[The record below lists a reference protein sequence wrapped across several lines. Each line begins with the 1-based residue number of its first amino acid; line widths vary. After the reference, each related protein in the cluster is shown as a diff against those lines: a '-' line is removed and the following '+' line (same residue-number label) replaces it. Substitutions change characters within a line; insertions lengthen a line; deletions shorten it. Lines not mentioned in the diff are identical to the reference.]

1 MSSRWSSRVAYK
13 TLPKSK
19 WLLAAFKFT
28 LIYLTKF
35 RKNVHIPLPNQ
46 TQALANIP
54 AAGTLL

>member
-28 LIYLTKF
+28 LSYLT
-35 RKNVHIPLPNQ
+35 L
-46 TQALANIP
+46 ALALTLILALTLALN
-54 AAGTLL
+54 AGHCAEA

>member
-28 LIYLTKF
+28 LIYLTPTLTLILTL
-35 RKNVHIPLPNQ
+35 NSL
-46 TQALANIP
+46 TL
-54 AAGTLL
+54 TLL